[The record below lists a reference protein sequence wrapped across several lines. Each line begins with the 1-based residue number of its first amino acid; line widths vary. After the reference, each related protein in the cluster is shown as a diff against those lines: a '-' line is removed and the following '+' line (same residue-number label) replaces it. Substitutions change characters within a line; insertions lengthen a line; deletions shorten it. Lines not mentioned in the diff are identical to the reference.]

1 MSAANYSNLSACFFG
16 MAAERGD
23 KPFLWAK
30 RDGAWVGINWREGAM
45 IVSRLARGL
54 RAHGI
59 EPGDRVALVS
69 ENRPEWVLADLAILT
84 AGAVTVPA
92 YTTNTVDDHRHI
104 LSNSGA
110 KAVFVSNPT
119 LADPLLRACAA
130 ENLFKIFTLEP
141 WERAPSGFEVVQYD
155 KLQSD
160 GAAQPD
166 HVQEWSAKAGRDD
179 LACII
184 HTSGTSGSPKGV
196 MLSHGNVLHAS
207 AAAEEILVMMGRVEE
222 RFLSFLPMSHA
233 YEYSCG
239 RFLAIGIGA
248 ETYYAEGADALA
260 RNMLEVQPTVIA
272 CVPRL
277 MEVLYGR
284 VASGLKT
291 MSPLRRKLFDAAV
304 RIGMQRYD
312 DPSKLSLLDRLIDPI
327 LDKLVRKKVAARFGG
342 RLRALVSGGAPMNV
356 EIGRFFHALGLPV
369 FQGYGQT
376 EASPLIAC
384 NRPGMIRLDT
394 VGPAIPGVEVRIAE
408 DGEILVRGPNLMLGY
423 WRDEEATAAARRDG
437 WLHTGDIGE
446 LDSLGRLKITD
457 RKKDMIVVSG
467 GDNISPAKVEGVL
480 SLEPEIGQIMVY
492 GDKHPYLVAL
502 VVPDEVFV
510 KAQLESGTSADAL
523 AEVIER
529 AIDQAIDRGNAKLSQ
544 LERVRRFA
552 VVMEPFSVANG
563 MMTPTM
569 KIRRHV
575 VKTLFGAQL
584 EALYERKRG

>member
-1 MSAANYSNLSACFFG
+1 MSAANYPNLSACFFG
-16 MAAERGD
+16 VAATRGD
-23 KPFLWAK
+23 RPFLWAK
-30 RDGAWVGINWREGAM
+30 RDGVWIATSWSEAAG
-45 IVSRLARGL
+45 IVSRMARGL

-104 LSNSGA
+104 LANSGA
-110 KAVFVSNPT
+110 QAVFVSNPT

-141 WERAPSGFEVVQYD
+141 WERTPSGFEIVQYAA
-155 KLQSD
+155 LQAD
-160 GAAQPD
+160 GAAEPD
-166 HVQEWSAKAGRDD
+166 HVQEWSQKAGRDD

-184 HTSGTSGSPKGV
+184 HTSGTSGSPRGV
-196 MLSHGNVLHAS
+196 MLSHGNILHAS
-207 AAAEEILVMMGRVEE
+207 AAAEEILLMMGKVEE
-222 RFLSFLPMSHA
+222 VFLSFLPMSHA

-260 RNMLEVQPTVIA
+260 RNMLEARPTVIA

-277 MEVLYGR
+277 MEVLHGR
-284 VASGLKT
+284 VVSSLKS
-291 MSPLRRKLFDAAV
+291 MPPLRKKLFDAAL

-327 LDKLVRKKVAARFGG
+327 LDRLVRKKVAARFGG

-356 EIGRFFHALGLPV
+356 EIGRFFYALGVPV

-384 NRPGMIRLDT
+384 NRPGMVRLDT
-394 VGPAIPGVEVRIAE
+394 VGPAIPGVEVKIAD

-446 LDSLGRLKITD
+446 LDELGRLKITD
-457 RKKDMIVVSG
+457 RKKDMIIVSG
-467 GDNISPAKVEGVL
+467 GDNISPAKVEGVM

-502 VVPDEVFV
+502 VVPDEAFV
-510 KAQLESGTSADAL
+510 QSHADADESAI
-523 AEVIER
+523 AE
-529 AIDQAIDRGNAKLSQ
+529 ALDKAIDRANAKLSP

-552 VVMEPFSVANG
+552 VAAEPFTIANG
-563 MMTPTM
+563 MMTPTL
-569 KIRRHV
+569 KVRRHV
-575 VKTLFGAQL
+575 VKQVYGAQL
-584 EALYERKRG
+584 EALYERKRA

>member
-130 ENLFKIFTLEP
+130 EHMFKIFTLEP
-141 WERAPSGFEVVQYD
+141 WERAPSGFEVVQYEQ
-155 KLQSD
+155 LQSD

-260 RNMLEVQPTVIA
+260 RNMVEVQPTVIA

-304 RIGMQRYD
+304 RIGTQRYD

-502 VVPDEVFV
+502 VVPDEAFV
-510 KAQLESGTSADAL
+510 KSQTDAGIGGDAL
-523 AEVIER
+523 VEAVER
-529 AIDQAIDRGNAKLSQ
+529 SIDQAIDRANAKLSQ

>member
-1 MSAANYSNLSACFFG
+1 
-16 MAAERGD
+16 
-23 KPFLWAK
+23 
-30 RDGAWVGINWREGAM
+30 
-45 IVSRLARGL
+45 
-54 RAHGI
+54 
-59 EPGDRVALVS
+59 
-69 ENRPEWVLADLAILT
+69 
-84 AGAVTVPA
+84 
-92 YTTNTVDDHRHI
+92 
-104 LSNSGA
+104 
-110 KAVFVSNPT
+110 
-119 LADPLLRACAA
+119 
-130 ENLFKIFTLEP
+130 
-141 WERAPSGFEVVQYD
+141 
-155 KLQSD
+155 
-160 GAAQPD
+160 
-166 HVQEWSAKAGRDD
+166 
-179 LACII
+179 
-184 HTSGTSGSPKGV
+184 
-196 MLSHGNVLHAS
+196 
-207 AAAEEILVMMGRVEE
+207 
-222 RFLSFLPMSHA
+222 MSHA

-260 RNMLEVQPTVIA
+260 RNMLEARPTVIA

-277 MEVLYGR
+277 MEVLHGR
-284 VASGLKT
+284 VVSGLKS
-291 MSPLRRKLFDAAV
+291 MPPLKKKLFDAAL

-356 EIGRFFHALGLPV
+356 EIGRFFYALGVPV

-394 VGPAIPGVEVRIAE
+394 VGPAIPGVEVKIAE

-446 LDSLGRLKITD
+446 LDELGRLKITD

-467 GDNISPAKVEGVL
+467 GDNISPAKVEGVM

-502 VVPDEVFV
+502 VVPDETFL
-510 KAQLESGTSADAL
+510 KSHADAD
-523 AEVIER
+523 AS
-529 AIDQAIDRGNAKLSQ
+529 AISEALDKAIDRANAKLSQ

-552 VVMEPFSVANG
+552 VASEPFTIANG
-563 MMTPTM
+563 MMTPTL
-569 KIRRHV
+569 KVRRHV
-575 VKTLFGAQL
+575 VKQTYGAQL
-584 EALYERKRG
+584 EGLYEKRR